1 MEIAVATPVILITTT
16 TEAAKHVETADL
28 AELVVNFRDRDAI
41 SSMPVPTLVTGLPEM
56 EKTAME
62 LKRQSRR
69 RLLASRRLTSA

>member
-28 AELVVNFRDRDAI
+28 AELVVNFRDAI